1 MNEKTQ
7 IDTEI
12 DRYTKIFHFLKFY
25 AVLFFKFST
34 NSGDWNFVKDH
45 QEKNVL
51 SSMLSG
57 EMNPVFQLK
66 LMSGIDIEKRRN
78 SNISFFF
85 IIFGQFL
92 SNYQPT

>member
-12 DRYTKIFHFLKFY
+12 DKNTKIFQFSKFY
-25 AVLFFKFST
+25 AVLFFKFAT
-34 NSGDWNFVKDH
+34 NSGDWNFVKGH

-66 LMSGIDIEKRRN
+66 LMSGIDIEKMRK
-78 SNISFFF
+78 SQFFF
-85 IIFGQFL
+85 HHFC
-92 SNYQPT
+92 